1 MRCPT
6 LKELPPPP
14 PGKTG
19 WPWTEESP
27 QLPDPMP
34 DGSPWPKVSI
44 VTPSYNQGQFLEEA
58 IRSVLLQGYP
68 NLEYVI
74 IDGGSDDNSVEIIKK
89 YEPWLAYWISE
100 PDDGVYYAINKGI
113 RVAKGEIIGHLNSD
127 DFYESNVFGAVVE
140 KFIENP
146 QTDIVS
152 GGATVFE
159 GMKDG
164 NRKTIVQY
172 LGQPHTDLSLSNI
185 TMGSPII
192 NARFFHRRV
201 YDKVGLYNTRYR
213 FAADRE
219 FLIRVALAGIN
230 YAAISKIVY
239 HYRQHSGSLTINPH
253 NLNAMRFLK
262 EHLEIAERYLKREK
276 IAPSEKKIFIKLHS
290 KEAARCVLHALKN
303 MKILQ
308 SIKYGLQGWRFDKS
322 WPVIFTTY
330 SISTSLNLLFKL
342 LSQEDETY

>member
-6 LKELPPPP
+6 LNELPPPP

-19 WPWTEESP
+19 WPWTEESL
-27 QLPDPMP
+27 QLPDAMP

-100 PDDGVYYAINKGI
+100 PDGGVYYAINKGI
-113 RVAKGEIIGHLNSD
+113 RVAEGKIIGHLNSD

-140 KFIENP
+140 KFREDP
-146 QTDIVS
+146 QTDVVS

-159 GMKDG
+159 EMKDG

-172 LGQPHTDLSLSNI
+172 IGQPHTDLSLSNI

-201 YDKVGLYNTRYR
+201 YDKVGLYDTRYSITS
-213 FAADRE
+213 DRD
-219 FLIRVALAGIN
+219 FLIR
-230 YAAISKIVY
+230 IVLKNIKTTEIDKSIY
-239 HYRQHSGSLTINPH
+239 YYRQHPGSLTYNPYNSNKFH
-253 NLNAMRFLK
+253 MLTEF
-262 EHLEIAERYLKREK
+262 LEIAENYMKTNNT
-276 IAPSEKKIFIKLHS
+276 PSTAVNTLRSWHS
-290 KEAARCVLHALKN
+290 KEAVRCVLYALKN
-303 MKILQ
+303 MRFLQ
-308 SIKYGLQGWRFDKS
+308 SIKYSLQGWRFNKW
-322 WPVIFTTY
+322 WPIIFITY
-330 SISTSLNLLFKL
+330 SISISLNLLFKL
-342 LSQEDETY
+342 FSQENETH